1 MSSAMTELFNIADIL
16 PLRAEQSGAQIAI
29 RCPGRKGPNG
39 FARYDDTISYQQLD
53 TRSTHLAK
61 GFQEFGIKQGV
72 RAVVMLKPSID
83 FFLVMFALFKNGAV
97 PVLVDPGIARSA
109 LKQCLAEAQP
119 QAFIGIPLA
128 QIAKIL
134 LGWAPT
140 VRLKVSTGTTG
151 FWGGKTLA
159 AIEAMGKTSRYQLPA
174 VQADDTAAILFTSGS
189 TGVPKGVLYRHRHF
203 VAQVQMLQEAFSVE
217 PGGISLPT
225 FPPFALFDPV
235 LGLTSVIPD
244 MDPRQPAK
252 ADPAK
257 ILHVIETF
265 HVTQLFGSPA
275 LMNVLANYGKPL
287 PSLRCVISAGAPV
300 PPNTVEKIR
309 SLCTPEAKFWTP
321 YGATE
326 CLPVAVIEGEQLQL
340 TRAGTEQGFGTCVG
354 WALPENTVRLIAIN
368 DQAIEQ
374 WHDGLQVNQ
383 GEIGEVTVA
392 GPSATDSYFH
402 REQANQFGKINE
414 TLADG
419 SVRVVHRMGDLAWQ
433 DTQGRLWFCGRKS
446 QRLQTLQGLLGTEN
460 VEPIFNIHPAVFR
473 SALVG
478 IGELGQQMPVLCIE
492 RHPTDT
498 TPVALLFEELT
509 AIARTHRHTQHI
521 EHFLIHPGFPVDIR
535 HNAKIGREQ
544 LSLWA
549 KEQLSKSQ

>member
-1 MSSAMTELFNIADIL
+1 MQSAMTELINIADIL
-16 PLRAEQSGAQIAI
+16 PLRAEQQGEQIAI
-29 RCPGRKGPNG
+29 RCPGRKGSNG
-39 FARYDDTISYQQLD
+39 FARYDDSITYQQLD

-61 GFQEFGIKQGV
+61 GFQEYGIKQGV

-109 LKQCLAEAQP
+109 LKQCLQEAQP

-128 QIAKIL
+128 QLAKIIF
-134 LGWAPT
+134 GWAPSAQI
-140 VRLKVSTGTTG
+140 KISTGSIN
-151 FWGGKTLA
+151 FFGGETLR
-159 AIEAMGKTSRYQLPA
+159 AIEKLGKTSRCQLPT
-174 VQADDTAAILFTSGS
+174 VQPDDSAAILFTSGS

-203 VAQVQMLQEAFSVE
+203 VAQVRMLQEAFSVE
-217 PGGISLPT
+217 PGGVSIPT
-225 FPPFALFDPV
+225 FPPFALFDPA

-252 ADPAK
+252 ANPK
-257 ILHVIETF
+257 KLLHAIETF
-265 HVTQLFGSPA
+265 QATQLFGSPA

-287 PSLRCVISAGAPV
+287 ISLRCVISAGAPV
-300 PPNTVEKIR
+300 PAKTVEKIR
-309 SLCTPEAKFWTP
+309 DLCGPEAKFWTP

-326 CLPVAVIEGEQLQL
+326 CLPVAVIEGEQLHL

-354 WALPENTVRLIAIN
+354 WALPENTVRLIKIN
-368 DQAIEQ
+368 DDAIID
-374 WHDGLQVNQ
+374 WNDNLQVEQ
-383 GEIGEVTVA
+383 GEIGELTVA

-402 REQANQFGKINE
+402 REHANQMGKITE
-414 TLADG
+414 TLSNG
-419 SVRVVHRMGDLAWQ
+419 MQRIVHRMGDLAWQ
-433 DTQGRLWFCGRKS
+433 DSQARLWFCGRKS

-460 VEPIFNIHPAVFR
+460 VEPIFNIHPSVLR

-478 IGELGQQMPVLCIE
+478 IGPSHQQTPVLCVE
-492 RHPTDT
+492 LEANNKLSEAQLKTE
-498 TPVALLFEELT
+498 LL

-521 EHFLIHPGFPVDIR
+521 DIFLVHPKFPVDIR

-544 LSLWA
+544 LSVWA
-549 KEQLSKSQ
+549 AECLSKKQ